1 MQANTPLRQ
10 LILLAALAMAAGS
23 LQAQGDPGMTSRG
36 QPTRVERDSAYARVV
51 ATLHEGRFSYV
62 RIETREPG
70 APLNQH
76 PVSIDAVALRALLAR
91 VQLPGSKNEPLFN
104 KDELDEIVPPLVQ
117 ALARATPE
125 QDVSFSVSGQH
136 GVLGPLALRLATTA
150 RVFFA
155 DGSMNLI
162 FGLVRRDVEAQYRAT
177 GYQMALEP
185 GKRSAAVDRSV
196 KLAAAPGATNRRA
209 DWLVLDPQAKAPAT
223 AAAPALPTPAL
234 VVPAPSA
241 APAAAPAPAPAA
253 SSAPAPAPAASSA
266 PAPVPAPAPAPAAA
280 VPPAA
285 AATAAPTAA
294 SAAAPVAPAAS
305 FPPPPATVAPPP
317 PRTAPAPD
325 AEAMYRN
332 VAERLKVLQKLRD
345 TGVIT
350 EQEYQEKRREILKA
364 L

>member
-1 MQANTPLRQ
+1 MHFTPPARRLA
-10 LILLAALAMAAGS
+10 LLLALLTATGS

-36 QPTRVERDSAYARVV
+36 QPTRVERDSAYGRVV

-76 PVSIDAVALRALLAR
+76 PVSVDPVALRALLAR

-104 KDELDEIVPPLVQ
+104 KDELDEIVPPLAQ

-136 GVLGPLALRLATTA
+136 GLLGPLALRLATTA

-155 DGSMNLI
+155 DNSMNLI
-162 FGLVRRDVEAQYRAT
+162 FGLVRREVEAQFRAT

-185 GKRSAAVDRSV
+185 GKRAEAVDRTV
-196 KLAAAPGATNRRA
+196 KLAATPGATNRRA
-209 DWLVLDPQAKAPAT
+209 DWLVLDPKAAAPAV
-223 AAAPALPTPAL
+223 AAPALPAPAL
-234 VVPAPSA
+234 VVP
-241 APAAAPAPAPAA
+241 APAAAPAPASATAPAA
-253 SSAPAPAPAASSA
+253 TPAAPATAAPPPAPAAS
-266 PAPVPAPAPAPAAA
+266 APAAA
-280 VPPAA
+280 AV
-285 AATAAPTAA
+285 
-294 SAAAPVAPAAS
+294 
-305 FPPPPATVAPPP
+305 PPPPATVAPQP
-317 PRTAPAPD
+317 PRAPAPAAAPD
-325 AEAMYRN
+325 AEALYRN
-332 VAERLKVLQKLRD
+332 TSERLKALQKLRD